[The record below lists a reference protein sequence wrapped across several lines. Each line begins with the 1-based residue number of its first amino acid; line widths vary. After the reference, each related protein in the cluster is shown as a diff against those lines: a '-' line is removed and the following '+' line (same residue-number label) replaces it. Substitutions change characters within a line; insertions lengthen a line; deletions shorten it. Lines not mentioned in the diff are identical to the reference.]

1 MLLRTASRRV
11 HRTPIASWLSGHLQQ
26 QRADLSST
34 PLDER
39 QLQLEEK
46 KLAEAAAQREHEAAQ
61 RKHEEK
67 KLAMQRK
74 HEEKKLVETAAQ
86 RKHEEKKL
94 AMQRELEEKKLALQR
109 ELEEAQRE
117 LEEKKLATQ
126 RELEEKKLV
135 ETAAQRELE
144 EKKLATQREHKERRL
159 AKHAETKCFQLTV
172 TNADGMRTDLPEM
185 RLRRDEW
192 DSFQK
197 YTTRGP
203 LYVLSDTGQ
212 LERVVNGFDGLV
224 EGQAYIARPEQTLSS
239 RLSELESSLR
249 NRVSADEEAL
259 CEQMLAMMSPCIDG
273 LAKAPD
279 ARRLYRWQD
288 AEQLERF
295 GMLVRLGLDA
305 SAAERAELTRL
316 KTLFDDAD
324 RVQRITAMEFDAVL
338 LNSHAA
344 VVCEAKSS
352 LTSEQLTKFDDKI
365 NRVLVRA
372 AKDAVYRVYQGM
384 SVLPVLLANHF
395 VESEAELHRTAR
407 ELGILLISRNGI
419 EYGPRL
425 PCNGK
430 SDCDLYRSLLR
441 SPTQ

>member
-11 HRTPIASWLSGHLQQ
+11 HRTPIASWLSGQLQQ

-46 KLAEAAAQREHEAAQ
+46 KLAEAAAQRKHEAAEAAAQ
-61 RKHEEK
+61 RKH
-67 KLAMQRK
+67 
-74 HEEKKLVETAAQ
+74 
-86 RKHEEKKL
+86 
-94 AMQRELEEKKLALQR
+94 
-109 ELEEAQRE
+109 
-117 LEEKKLATQ
+117 EEKKLATQ
-126 RELEEKKLV
+126 RELEEKKLA
-135 ETAAQRELE
+135 TQRELE

-159 AKHAETKCFQLTV
+159 ARHAETKCFQLTV

-288 AEQLERF
+288 AGQLERF
-295 GMLVRLGLDA
+295 GTLVRLGLDA
-305 SAAERAELTRL
+305 TAAERAELTRL

-372 AKDAVYRVYQGM
+372 AKDVVYRVYQGM

>member
-11 HRTPIASWLSGHLQQ
+11 HRTPIASWLSGQLQQ

-61 RKHEEK
+61 RKHE
-67 KLAMQRK
+67 
-74 HEEKKLVETAAQ
+74 AAQ
-86 RKHEEKKL
+86 RKHEAAEAAAQGKH
-94 AMQRELEEKKLALQR
+94 EE
-109 ELEEAQRE
+109 E
-117 LEEKKLATQ
+117 KLATQ

-159 AKHAETKCFQLTV
+159 ARHAETKCFQLTV

-224 EGQAYIARPEQTLSS
+224 EGQAYIARPEQTLGS

-288 AEQLERF
+288 AGQLERF
-295 GMLVRLGLDA
+295 GTLVRLGLDA
-305 SAAERAELTRL
+305 TAAERAELTRL

-372 AKDAVYRVYQGM
+372 AKDVVYRVYQGM

-441 SPTQ
+441 SPIQ

>member
-11 HRTPIASWLSGHLQQ
+11 HRTPIASWLSGQLQQ

-61 RKHEEK
+61 RKHE
-67 KLAMQRK
+67 AAQRK
-74 HEEKKLVETAAQ
+74 HEAAEAAAQRKHEEEKLATQRELEEKKLVETAA
-86 RKHEEKKL
+86 
-94 AMQRELEEKKLALQR
+94 
-109 ELEEAQRE
+109 
-117 LEEKKLATQ
+117 Q

-159 AKHAETKCFQLTV
+159 ARHAETKCFQLTV

-212 LERVVNGFDGLV
+212 LERIVNGFDGLV
-224 EGQAYIARPEQTLSS
+224 EGQAYIARPEQTLGS
-239 RLSELESSLR
+239 RLLSELESSLR

-288 AEQLERF
+288 AGQLERF
-295 GMLVRLGLDA
+295 GTLVRLGLDA
-305 SAAERAELTRL
+305 TAAERAELTRL

-372 AKDAVYRVYQGM
+372 AKDVVYRVYQGM

-430 SDCDLYRSLLR
+430 SNCDLYRSLLR

>member
-11 HRTPIASWLSGHLQQ
+11 HRTPIASWLSGQLQQ

-46 KLAEAAAQREHEAAQ
+46 KLAEAAAQRKHEAAQ
-61 RKHEEK
+61 RKHE
-67 KLAMQRK
+67 AAQRK
-74 HEEKKLVETAAQ
+74 HEAAEAAAQRKHEEEKLATQRELEEKKLVETAAQ
-86 RKHEEKKL
+86 R
-94 AMQRELEEKKLALQR
+94 ELV
-109 ELEEAQRE
+109 
-117 LEEKKLATQ
+117 
-126 RELEEKKLV
+126 EKKLV

-159 AKHAETKCFQLTV
+159 ARHAETKCFQLTV

-224 EGQAYIARPEQTLSS
+224 EGQAYIARPEQTLGS

-288 AEQLERF
+288 AGQLERF
-295 GMLVRLGLDA
+295 GTLVRLGLDA
-305 SAAERAELTRL
+305 TAAERAELTRL

-372 AKDAVYRVYQGM
+372 AKDVVYRVYQGM

-441 SPTQ
+441 SPIQ

>member
-1 MLLRTASRRV
+1 MLLRTTSRRV
-11 HRTPIASWLSGHLQQ
+11 HRTPIASWLRGQLRQ

-46 KLAEAAAQREHEAAQ
+46 KLAEAAAQRDHEETNLTMQ
-61 RKHEEK
+61 RELDEK
-67 KLAMQRK
+67 KLATQREL
-74 HEEKKLVETAAQ
+74 EERKLLETAA
-86 RKHEEKKL
+86 
-94 AMQRELEEKKLALQR
+94 QRELEEKKLATQR
-109 ELEEAQRE
+109 G

-126 RELEEKKLV
+126 RELEEKKLATQRGL
-135 ETAAQRELE
+135 EEKKLATQRELE
-144 EKKLATQREHKERRL
+144 EKKLATQREREERRL
-159 AKHAETKCFQLTV
+159 ARHAETKWFQLTV
-172 TNADGMRTDLPEM
+172 SSADGMRTDVPEM

-203 LYVLSDTGQ
+203 LYVMSDTGQ

-288 AEQLERF
+288 AKQLERF
-295 GMLVRLGLDA
+295 GMLVRLGLNA
-305 SAAERAELTRL
+305 TAAERAELTRL

-344 VVCEAKSS
+344 VLCEAKSS
-352 LTSEQLTKFDDKI
+352 LTSKQLTKFDDKI

-372 AKDAVYRVYQGM
+372 AKDMVYRIYQGM

-441 SPTQ
+441 SPTR

>member
-46 KLAEAAAQREHEAAQ
+46 KLAEAAAQREHEAAKLAEAAAQREHEAAEAAAQ

-67 KLAMQRK
+67 KLATQREL
-74 HEEKKLVETAAQ
+74 EEKKLVETAAQ
-86 RKHEEKKL
+86 R
-94 AMQRELEEKKLALQR
+94 ELD
-109 ELEEAQRE
+109 
-117 LEEKKLATQ
+117 
-126 RELEEKKLV
+126 EKKLV

-144 EKKLATQREHKERRL
+144 EKKLATQREHKEGRL
-159 AKHAETKCFQLTV
+159 ARHAETKCFQLTV
-172 TNADGMRTDLPEM
+172 TNADGMRTNLPEM

>member
-11 HRTPIASWLSGHLQQ
+11 HRTPIASWLSGQLQQ

-61 RKHEEK
+61 RKHK
-67 KLAMQRK
+67 AAQRK
-74 HEEKKLVETAAQ
+74 HEAAEAAAQ

-94 AMQRELEEKKLALQR
+94 AMQRELEEKKLA
-109 ELEEAQRE
+109 
-117 LEEKKLATQ
+117 
-126 RELEEKKLV
+126 
-135 ETAAQRELE
+135 
-144 EKKLATQREHKERRL
+144 TQREHKERRL
-159 AKHAETKCFQLTV
+159 ARHAETKCFQLTV
-172 TNADGMRTDLPEM
+172 TNADGMRTDIPEM

-224 EGQAYIARPEQTLSS
+224 EGQAYIARPEQTLGS

-288 AEQLERF
+288 AGQLERF
-295 GMLVRLGLDA
+295 GTLVRLGLDA
-305 SAAERAELTRL
+305 TAAERAELTRL

-372 AKDAVYRVYQGM
+372 AKDVVYRVYQGM
-384 SVLPVLLANHF
+384 SVLPVLMANHF

-441 SPTQ
+441 SPIQ

>member
-67 KLAMQRK
+67 KLAMQR
-74 HEEKKLVETAAQ
+74 EL
-86 RKHEEKKL
+86 EEKKL
-94 AMQRELEEKKLALQR
+94 AMQQ

-159 AKHAETKCFQLTV
+159 ARHAETKCFQLTV
-172 TNADGMRTDLPEM
+172 TNADGMRTNLPEM

>member
-11 HRTPIASWLSGHLQQ
+11 HRTPIASWLSGQLQQ

-61 RKHEEK
+61 RKHE
-67 KLAMQRK
+67 
-74 HEEKKLVETAAQ
+74 AAQ
-86 RKHEEKKL
+86 RKHE
-94 AMQRELEEKKLALQR
+94 A
-109 ELEEAQRE
+109 AQRKHE
-117 LEEKKLATQ
+117 AAEAAAQRKHEEKKLATQ
-126 RELEEKKLV
+126 RELEEKKLA
-135 ETAAQRELE
+135 TQRELE

-159 AKHAETKCFQLTV
+159 ARHAETKCFQLTV

-224 EGQAYIARPEQTLSS
+224 EGQAYIARPEQTLGS

-288 AEQLERF
+288 AGQLERF
-295 GMLVRLGLDA
+295 GTLVRLGLDA
-305 SAAERAELTRL
+305 TAAERAELTRL

-372 AKDAVYRVYQGM
+372 AKDVVYRVYQGM

-441 SPTQ
+441 SPIQ

>member
-1 MLLRTASRRV
+1 
-11 HRTPIASWLSGHLQQ
+11 
-26 QRADLSST
+26 
-34 PLDER
+34 
-39 QLQLEEK
+39 
-46 KLAEAAAQREHEAAQ
+46 
-61 RKHEEK
+61 
-67 KLAMQRK
+67 
-74 HEEKKLVETAAQ
+74 
-86 RKHEEKKL
+86 
-94 AMQRELEEKKLALQR
+94 
-109 ELEEAQRE
+109 
-117 LEEKKLATQ
+117 
-126 RELEEKKLV
+126 
-135 ETAAQRELE
+135 
-144 EKKLATQREHKERRL
+144 
-159 AKHAETKCFQLTV
+159 
-172 TNADGMRTDLPEM
+172 
-185 RLRRDEW
+185 
-192 DSFQK
+192 
-197 YTTRGP
+197 
-203 LYVLSDTGQ
+203 
-212 LERVVNGFDGLV
+212 
-224 EGQAYIARPEQTLSS
+224 
-239 RLSELESSLR
+239 
-249 NRVSADEEAL
+249 
-259 CEQMLAMMSPCIDG
+259 MMSPYIDG

-288 AEQLERF
+288 AGQLERF
-295 GMLVRLGLDA
+295 GTLVRLGLDA
-305 SAAERAELTRL
+305 TAAERAELTRL

-372 AKDAVYRVYQGM
+372 AKDVVYRPYQGM

>member
-11 HRTPIASWLSGHLQQ
+11 HRAPIASWLSGQLQQ

-61 RKHEEK
+61 RKHEAAE
-67 KLAMQRK
+67 A
-74 HEEKKLVETAAQ
+74 AAQ
-86 RKHEEKKL
+86 RKH
-94 AMQRELEEKKLALQR
+94 
-109 ELEEAQRE
+109 
-117 LEEKKLATQ
+117 EEKKLATQ

-135 ETAAQRELE
+135 EAAAQRELE

-159 AKHAETKCFQLTV
+159 ARHAETKCFQLTV
-172 TNADGMRTDLPEM
+172 TNADGMRTDLPDM

-203 LYVLSDTGQ
+203 LYVMSNTGQ

-288 AEQLERF
+288 AKQLERF
-295 GMLVRLGLDA
+295 GMLVRLGLNA
-305 SAAERAELTRL
+305 TAAERAELTRL

-344 VVCEAKSS
+344 VLCEAKSS
-352 LTSEQLTKFDDKI
+352 LTSKQLTKFDDKI

-372 AKDAVYRVYQGM
+372 AKDMVYRIYQGM

-441 SPTQ
+441 SPTR

>member
-11 HRTPIASWLSGHLQQ
+11 HRTPIASWLSGQLQQ

-46 KLAEAAAQREHEAAQ
+46 KLAEAAAQREHEAVQRKHEAAQRKHEAAQRKHEAAEAAAQRKHEAAEAAAQ
-61 RKHEEK
+61 RKHEEE
-67 KLAMQRK
+67 KLATQREL
-74 HEEKKLVETAAQ
+74 EEKKLVETAAQ
-86 RKHEEKKL
+86 R
-94 AMQRELEEKKLALQR
+94 ELV
-109 ELEEAQRE
+109 
-117 LEEKKLATQ
+117 
-126 RELEEKKLV
+126 EKKLV

-159 AKHAETKCFQLTV
+159 ARHAETKCFQLTV

-224 EGQAYIARPEQTLSS
+224 EGQAYIARPEQTLGS

-288 AEQLERF
+288 AGQLERF
-295 GMLVRLGLDA
+295 GTLVRLGLDA
-305 SAAERAELTRL
+305 TAAERAELTRL
-316 KTLFDDAD
+316 KTLFEDAD

-372 AKDAVYRVYQGM
+372 AKDVVYRVYQGM

>member
-11 HRTPIASWLSGHLQQ
+11 HRTPIASWLSGQLQQ

-61 RKHEEK
+61 RKHEAAE
-67 KLAMQRK
+67 A
-74 HEEKKLVETAAQ
+74 AAQ

-94 AMQRELEEKKLALQR
+94 AT
-109 ELEEAQRE
+109 QRE

-135 ETAAQRELE
+135 EAAAQRELE

-159 AKHAETKCFQLTV
+159 ARHAETKCFQLTV

-224 EGQAYIARPEQTLSS
+224 EGQAYIARPEQTLGS
-239 RLSELESSLR
+239 RLSELESSSR

-259 CEQMLAMMSPCIDG
+259 CEQVLAMMSPCIDG

-288 AEQLERF
+288 AGQLERF
-295 GMLVRLGLDA
+295 GTLVRLGLDA
-305 SAAERAELTRL
+305 TAAERAELTRL

-372 AKDAVYRVYQGM
+372 AKDVVYRVYQGM

>member
-34 PLDER
+34 PVDER

-67 KLAMQRK
+67 KL
-74 HEEKKLVETAAQ
+74 VETA
-86 RKHEEKKL
+86 
-94 AMQRELEEKKLALQR
+94 
-109 ELEEAQRE
+109 AQRE
-117 LEEKKLATQ
+117 LEEKKLAMQ

-144 EKKLATQREHKERRL
+144 EKKLATQREHKEGRL
-159 AKHAETKCFQLTV
+159 ARHAETKCFQLTV
-172 TNADGMRTDLPEM
+172 TNADGMRTNLPEM

-224 EGQAYIARPEQTLSS
+224 EGQAYIARPEQTLGS

>member
-1 MLLRTASRRV
+1 MLLRTTSRRV
-11 HRTPIASWLSGHLQQ
+11 HRTPIASWLRGQLRQ

-39 QLQLEEK
+39 QLQLEEN
-46 KLAEAAAQREHEAAQ
+46 KLAEAAAQRDHEETKLTMQ
-61 RKHEEK
+61 RELDEK
-67 KLAMQRK
+67 KLATQREL
-74 HEEKKLVETAAQ
+74 EERKLLETAAQ
-86 RKHEEKKL
+86 RELEEKKL
-94 AMQRELEEKKLALQR
+94 AMQRELEEKKLATQR
-109 ELEEAQRE
+109 G

-126 RELEEKKLV
+126 RELEEKKL
-135 ETAAQRELE
+135 
-144 EKKLATQREHKERRL
+144 ATQREREERRL
-159 AKHAETKCFQLTV
+159 ARHAETKWFQLTV
-172 TNADGMRTDLPEM
+172 SSADGMRTDVPEM

-203 LYVLSDTGQ
+203 LYVMSDTGQ

-224 EGQAYIARPEQTLSS
+224 EGQAYVARPEQTLSS

-288 AEQLERF
+288 AKQLERF
-295 GMLVRLGLDA
+295 GMLVRLGLNA
-305 SAAERAELTRL
+305 TAAERAELTRL

-344 VVCEAKSS
+344 VLCEAKSS
-352 LTSEQLTKFDDKI
+352 LTSKQLTKFDDKI

-372 AKDAVYRVYQGM
+372 AKDMVYRIYQGM

-430 SDCDLYRSLLR
+430 SDCDLYCSLLR
-441 SPTQ
+441 SPTR

>member
-46 KLAEAAAQREHEAAQ
+46 KLAEAAAQREHEAAEAAAQ
-61 RKHEEK
+61 RELEEK
-67 KLAMQRK
+67 KLA
-74 HEEKKLVETAAQ
+74 EAAAQ
-86 RKHEEKKL
+86 REHEAAQRELEEKKL
-94 AMQRELEEKKLALQR
+94 AMQRELA
-109 ELEEAQRE
+109 
-117 LEEKKLATQ
+117 
-126 RELEEKKLV
+126 EKKLV

-144 EKKLATQREHKERRL
+144 EKKLATQREHKEGRL
-159 AKHAETKCFQLTV
+159 ARHAETKCFQLTV
-172 TNADGMRTDLPEM
+172 TNADGMRTNLPEM

>member
-1 MLLRTASRRV
+1 MLLRIASRRV
-11 HRTPIASWLSGHLQQ
+11 HRTPIASWLSGQLQQ

-61 RKHEEK
+61 RKHE
-67 KLAMQRK
+67 
-74 HEEKKLVETAAQ
+74 AAQ
-86 RKHEEKKL
+86 RKHE
-94 AMQRELEEKKLALQR
+94 A
-109 ELEEAQRE
+109 AQRKHE
-117 LEEKKLATQ
+117 AAEAAAQRKHEEKKLATQ
-126 RELEEKKLV
+126 RELEEKKLA
-135 ETAAQRELE
+135 TQRELE

-159 AKHAETKCFQLTV
+159 ARHAETKCFQLTV

-224 EGQAYIARPEQTLSS
+224 EGQAYIARPEQTLGS

-288 AEQLERF
+288 AGQLERF
-295 GMLVRLGLDA
+295 GTLVRLGLDA
-305 SAAERAELTRL
+305 TAAERAELTRL

-372 AKDAVYRVYQGM
+372 AKDVVYRVYQGM

-441 SPTQ
+441 SPIQ

>member
-11 HRTPIASWLSGHLQQ
+11 HRTPIASWLSGQLQQ

-61 RKHEEK
+61 RKHE
-67 KLAMQRK
+67 AAQRK
-74 HEEKKLVETAAQ
+74 HEAAEAAAQ

-94 AMQRELEEKKLALQR
+94 AT
-109 ELEEAQRE
+109 QRE

-126 RELEEKKLV
+126 RELEEKKLA
-135 ETAAQRELE
+135 TQRELE

-159 AKHAETKCFQLTV
+159 ARHAETKCFQLTV

-212 LERVVNGFDGLV
+212 LERVVNGFDGLL
-224 EGQAYIARPEQTLSS
+224 EGQACIARPEQTLGS
-239 RLSELESSLR
+239 RLSELESSSR

-288 AEQLERF
+288 AGQLERF
-295 GMLVRLGLDA
+295 GTLVRLGLDA
-305 SAAERAELTRL
+305 TAAERAELTRL

-372 AKDAVYRVYQGM
+372 AKDVVYRVYQGM

>member
-11 HRTPIASWLSGHLQQ
+11 HRTPIASWLSGQLQQ

-34 PLDER
+34 PLHER
-39 QLQLEEK
+39 KLQHEEK

-61 RKHEEK
+61 REHEAAE
-67 KLAMQRK
+67 AAAQRE
-74 HEEKKLVETAAQ
+74 HEAAEAAAQ
-86 RKHEEKKL
+86 RKHEEK
-94 AMQRELEEKKLALQR
+94 MEEKKM
-109 ELEEAQRE
+109 
-117 LEEKKLATQ
+117 
-126 RELEEKKLV
+126 
-135 ETAAQRELE
+135 AAQRE
-144 EKKLATQREHKERRL
+144 HNERRL
-159 AKHAETKCFQLTV
+159 ARHAETKCFQLTV
-172 TNADGMRTDLPEM
+172 TNADGMRKDLPEM

-192 DSFQK
+192 DSFQR

-203 LYVLSDTGQ
+203 LYVMSNTGQ

-224 EGQAYIARPEQTLSS
+224 EGQAYIARPEQTLGS

-288 AEQLERF
+288 AGQLERF
-295 GMLVRLGLDA
+295 GTLVRLGLDA
-305 SAAERAELTRL
+305 TAAERAELTRL
-316 KTLFDDAD
+316 KKLFDDAD

-372 AKDAVYRVYQGM
+372 AKDMVYRVYQGM

-441 SPTQ
+441 SPTR

>member
-34 PLDER
+34 PVDER

-74 HEEKKLVETAAQ
+74 HEEKKL
-86 RKHEEKKL
+86 
-94 AMQRELEEKKLALQR
+94 AMQRG
-109 ELEEAQRE
+109 
-117 LEEKKLATQ
+117 
-126 RELEEKKLV
+126 
-135 ETAAQRELE
+135 LE

-159 AKHAETKCFQLTV
+159 ARHAETKCFQLTV

-239 RLSELESSLR
+239 RL
-249 NRVSADEEAL
+249 
-259 CEQMLAMMSPCIDG
+259 
-273 LAKAPD
+273 
-279 ARRLYRWQD
+279 
-288 AEQLERF
+288 
-295 GMLVRLGLDA
+295 
-305 SAAERAELTRL
+305 
-316 KTLFDDAD
+316 
-324 RVQRITAMEFDAVL
+324 
-338 LNSHAA
+338 
-344 VVCEAKSS
+344 
-352 LTSEQLTKFDDKI
+352 
-365 NRVLVRA
+365 
-372 AKDAVYRVYQGM
+372 
-384 SVLPVLLANHF
+384 
-395 VESEAELHRTAR
+395 
-407 ELGILLISRNGI
+407 
-419 EYGPRL
+419 
-425 PCNGK
+425 
-430 SDCDLYRSLLR
+430 
-441 SPTQ
+441 

>member
-11 HRTPIASWLSGHLQQ
+11 HRTPIASWLSGQLWQ

-34 PLDER
+34 PLDDR

-46 KLAEAAAQREHEAAQ
+46 KLAEAA
-61 RKHEEK
+61 
-67 KLAMQRK
+67 
-74 HEEKKLVETAAQ
+74 
-86 RKHEEKKL
+86 
-94 AMQRELEEKKLALQR
+94 
-109 ELEEAQRE
+109 AQRE

-126 RELEEKKLV
+126 RELEEKKLATQR
-135 ETAAQRELE
+135 ELEEKKLAEAAAQRKHEEAQRELEEKKLATQQELEEKKLATQRELE

-159 AKHAETKCFQLTV
+159 ARHAETKCFQLTV

-197 YTTRGP
+197 YATRGP
-203 LYVLSDTGQ
+203 LYVLPDTGQ

-224 EGQAYIARPEQTLSS
+224 EGQAYIARPEQTLGS

-288 AEQLERF
+288 AGQLERF
-295 GMLVRLGLDA
+295 GTLVRLGLDA
-305 SAAERAELTRL
+305 TAAERAELTRL

-372 AKDAVYRVYQGM
+372 AKDVVYRVYQGM

-441 SPTQ
+441 SPIQ

>member
-11 HRTPIASWLSGHLQQ
+11 HRTPIASWLSGQLQQ
-26 QRADLSST
+26 QRTDLSST

-46 KLAEAAAQREHEAAQ
+46 KLAEAAAQREDEAAQ
-61 RKHEEK
+61 RKHEAAE
-67 KLAMQRK
+67 AAAQRK
-74 HEEKKLVETAAQ
+74 HEEEKLATQRELEEKKLVETAAQ
-86 RKHEEKKL
+86 R
-94 AMQRELEEKKLALQR
+94 ELV
-109 ELEEAQRE
+109 
-117 LEEKKLATQ
+117 
-126 RELEEKKLV
+126 EKKLV

-159 AKHAETKCFQLTV
+159 ARHAETKCFQLTV
-172 TNADGMRTDLPEM
+172 TSADGMRTDLPEM

-224 EGQAYIARPEQTLSS
+224 EGQAYIARPEQTLGS

-288 AEQLERF
+288 AGQLERF
-295 GMLVRLGLDA
+295 GTLVRLGLDA
-305 SAAERAELTRL
+305 TAAERAELTRL

-372 AKDAVYRVYQGM
+372 AKDVVYRVYQGM

-441 SPTQ
+441 SPIQ

>member
-11 HRTPIASWLSGHLQQ
+11 HRTPIASWLSGQLQQ

-46 KLAEAAAQREHEAAQ
+46 KLAEAAAQRTHE
-61 RKHEEK
+61 
-67 KLAMQRK
+67 
-74 HEEKKLVETAAQ
+74 AAQ

-94 AMQRELEEKKLALQR
+94 AMQRELEEKKLAT
-109 ELEEAQRE
+109 QRE

-144 EKKLATQREHKERRL
+144 EKKLATQREREERRL
-159 AKHAETKCFQLTV
+159 ARHAETKCFQLTV
-172 TNADGMRTDLPEM
+172 TSADGMRTDVPEM

-203 LYVLSDTGQ
+203 LYVMSNTGQ

-288 AEQLERF
+288 AKQLERF
-295 GMLVRLGLDA
+295 GMLVRLGLNA
-305 SAAERAELTRL
+305 SAAERAELTML

-372 AKDAVYRVYQGM
+372 AKDMVYRVYQGM

-395 VESEAELHRTAR
+395 VESEAELHRTAL

-441 SPTQ
+441 SPTR

>member
-67 KLAMQRK
+67 KLAMQR
-74 HEEKKLVETAAQ
+74 EL
-86 RKHEEKKL
+86 EEKKL
-94 AMQRELEEKKLALQR
+94 AMQRELEEKKLAMQR

>member
-11 HRTPIASWLSGHLQQ
+11 HRTPIASWLSGQLQQ

-46 KLAEAAAQREHEAAQ
+46 KLAEAAAQRTHEAAQ

-67 KLAMQRK
+67 KLAM
-74 HEEKKLVETAAQ
+74 
-86 RKHEEKKL
+86 
-94 AMQRELEEKKLALQR
+94 
-109 ELEEAQRE
+109 QRE

-144 EKKLATQREHKERRL
+144 EKKLATQREREERRL
-159 AKHAETKCFQLTV
+159 ARHAETKCFQLTV
-172 TNADGMRTDLPEM
+172 TSADGMRTDVPEM

-203 LYVLSDTGQ
+203 LYVMSNTGQ

-288 AEQLERF
+288 AKQLERF
-295 GMLVRLGLDA
+295 GMLVRLGLNA
-305 SAAERAELTRL
+305 SAAERAELTML

-372 AKDAVYRVYQGM
+372 AKDMVYRVYQGM

-395 VESEAELHRTAR
+395 VESEAELHRTAL

-441 SPTQ
+441 SPTR

>member
-94 AMQRELEEKKLALQR
+94 AMQRELEE
-109 ELEEAQRE
+109 AQRE

-144 EKKLATQREHKERRL
+144 EKKLATQREHKEGRL
-159 AKHAETKCFQLTV
+159 ARHAETKCFQLTV
-172 TNADGMRTDLPEM
+172 TNADGMRTNLPEM

>member
-11 HRTPIASWLSGHLQQ
+11 HRTPIASWLSGQLQQ

-46 KLAEAAAQREHEAAQ
+46 KLAEAAAQRKHEAAEAAAQ

-67 KLAMQRK
+67 KLA
-74 HEEKKLVETAAQ
+74 T
-86 RKHEEKKL
+86 
-94 AMQRELEEKKLALQR
+94 
-109 ELEEAQRE
+109 QRE

-135 ETAAQRELE
+135 EAAAQRELE

-159 AKHAETKCFQLTV
+159 ARHAETKCFQLTV

-224 EGQAYIARPEQTLSS
+224 EGQAYIARPEQTLGS
-239 RLSELESSLR
+239 RL
-249 NRVSADEEAL
+249 
-259 CEQMLAMMSPCIDG
+259 
-273 LAKAPD
+273 
-279 ARRLYRWQD
+279 
-288 AEQLERF
+288 
-295 GMLVRLGLDA
+295 
-305 SAAERAELTRL
+305 
-316 KTLFDDAD
+316 
-324 RVQRITAMEFDAVL
+324 
-338 LNSHAA
+338 
-344 VVCEAKSS
+344 
-352 LTSEQLTKFDDKI
+352 
-365 NRVLVRA
+365 
-372 AKDAVYRVYQGM
+372 
-384 SVLPVLLANHF
+384 
-395 VESEAELHRTAR
+395 
-407 ELGILLISRNGI
+407 
-419 EYGPRL
+419 
-425 PCNGK
+425 
-430 SDCDLYRSLLR
+430 
-441 SPTQ
+441 